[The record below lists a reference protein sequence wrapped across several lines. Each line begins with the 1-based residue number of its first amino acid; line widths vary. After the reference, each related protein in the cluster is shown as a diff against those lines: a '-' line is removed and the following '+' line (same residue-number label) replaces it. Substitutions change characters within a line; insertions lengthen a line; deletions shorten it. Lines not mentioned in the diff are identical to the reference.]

1 MNSIIKTY
9 KMSKFCIYVLK
20 HMWESFIGHC
30 LVPYK
35 NHKKLQA
42 SKNDHESVNSCVYYT
57 KNFGTQRN
65 KYQKKLTILRR
76 LWLLSIP
83 MLCSLYQWKQI
94 TFLYSDNFIQT
105 KMAIIVNGFAIWWYY
120 RNISRNGSGREL
132 ELRGDYTGH
141 FVLLKDKIAS
151 DKRIGGRMSNIKL
164 I

>member
-1 MNSIIKTY
+1 MNSIIKSY

-20 HMWESFIGHC
+20 HMWESFIDHC

-35 NHKKLQA
+35 NQRKLQA
-42 SKNDHESVNSCVYYT
+42 SKNDHESVNSGVYYT
-57 KNFGTQRN
+57 KNFGTRRN
-65 KYQKKLTILRR
+65 KYPKTNYFKMFVN
-76 LWLLSIP
+76 LSISIS
-83 MLCSLYQWKQI
+83 CSLYQWKQI

>member
-1 MNSIIKTY
+1 M
-9 KMSKFCIYVLK
+9 
-20 HMWESFIGHC
+20 
-30 LVPYK
+30 
-35 NHKKLQA
+35 
-42 SKNDHESVNSCVYYT
+42 
-57 KNFGTQRN
+57 
-65 KYQKKLTILRR
+65 
-76 LWLLSIP
+76 WLLSIP
-83 MLCSLYQWKQI
+83 ILCSLYQWKQI

-164 I
+164 IKSESKCAWILRRCNSKDLSYRKCNSRRAKNRPPLMLGKLLPHKKNGKNNSRIKRDCLLWGSSKYFNTLCKW